1 MDIQDKEAVFFSG
14 PLWEPR
20 LAYLADIFDQLNK
33 LNLKLQGKDTTV
45 IHFVDTLRVFV
56 AKIKNWTSK
65 VSLGNFAMFEKF
77 SEATDGKEETDSCF
91 QNEVISHLQNLYQEF
106 SGYFPDLEVIDMP
119 FVRNPFNV
127 EPGIILDSEE
137 DGFLEMKFDS
147 GIKEFFK
154 EHFVQEFWSQ
164 ASVSYPRVGKL

>member
-1 MDIQDKEAVFFSG
+1 MFLDIQDKETIFFSD

-45 IHFVDTLRVFV
+45 IHFVDTLRAFV

-65 VSLGNFAMFEKF
+65 VSSGNFAMFEKF
-77 SEATDGKEETDSCF
+77 SEVTDGKEETDSCL

-106 SGYFPDLEVIDMP
+106 SRYFPGLEVTDMS
-119 FVRNPFNV
+119 FVKSPFNV
-127 EPGIILDSEE
+127 EPDTIPDFE
-137 DGFLEMKFDS
+137 
-147 GIKEFFK
+147 
-154 EHFVQEFWSQ
+154 
-164 ASVSYPRVGKL
+164 